1 MTGWGFQL
9 IDNSQITLSP
19 SDNHSMSTQYR
30 IDQAIVL
37 AHRLATLRRK
47 NPAAVDGKDAG
58 ADAAISAQVIK
69 LRGGQRSID
78 KSLSVGYLNLHEK

>member
-1 MTGWGFQL
+1 VIGL
-9 IDNSQITLSP
+9 CLSKSDVFLSLPRP
-19 SDNHSMSTQYR
+19 SAKDPATS
-30 IDQAIVL
+30 DFA
-37 AHRLATLRRK
+37 RLATLRRK

-78 KSLSVGYLNLHEK
+78 KSLPLVYLNRYEE

>member
-1 MTGWGFQL
+1 
-9 IDNSQITLSP
+9 
-19 SDNHSMSTQYR
+19 
-30 IDQAIVL
+30 
-37 AHRLATLRRK
+37 LRRK

-78 KSLSVGYLNLHEK
+78 KSLSVDYLNLHEE